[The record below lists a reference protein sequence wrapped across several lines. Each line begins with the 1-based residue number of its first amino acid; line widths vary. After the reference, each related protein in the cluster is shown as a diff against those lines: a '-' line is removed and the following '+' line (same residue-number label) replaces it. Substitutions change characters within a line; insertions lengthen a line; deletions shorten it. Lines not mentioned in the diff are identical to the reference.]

1 MGINTHNTQE
11 MNFIK
16 EAISRNT
23 KYLYLCKLIAC
34 RVGLEPTTIWLTVRG
49 STDWANGTLELP
61 VRIELT
67 TTSLQVRCATIALR
81 KHLKRVKLQ
90 IVLNYKLHYPH
101 KSKYR
106 SNYLSDH
113 ALFYCCLA
121 RIRTSSLWSKIR
133 YADHYITR
141 HLMFIFD
148 INSCHADRTRTCTL
162 LFPKQEP

>member
-1 MGINTHNTQE
+1 

-16 EAISRNT
+16 EVISRNT
-23 KYLYLCKLIAC
+23 KYLYLCNLIAC
-34 RVGLEPTTIWLTVRG
+34 RVGFEPTTIWLTVRG

-61 VRIELT
+61 VRVELT

-101 KSKYR
+101 KSNYR
-106 SNYLSDH
+106 SNYLSDY

-141 HLMFIFD
+141 HLMFIFWYKQLSRQQD
-148 INSCHADRTRTCTL
+148 SNLHYLVPKTRTLTD
-162 LFPKQEP
+162 